1 MPKNKKKHFFH
12 LQHKNNTNDK
22 SQDGSDQTNN
32 PDPAAESSTH
42 IKVLLVKNRNKVA
55 SETSSFP
62 DDTVD
67 CNDGFCVRES
77 GRSEI

>member
-22 SQDGSDQTNN
+22 SQDGSDQKSN
-32 PDPAAESSTH
+32 PDPAAQSSSH
-42 IKVLLVKNRNKVA
+42 IKVVLVKNKYNIA

-62 DDTVD
+62 DDAVD
-67 CNDGFCVRES
+67 CNDDFCVRES
-77 GRSEI
+77 SRSKI